1 MIRSAYAPAFKT
13 PRSLRKNFPQIF
25 GLLVNA
31 GAYAD
36 LITLAYRPFTPLGAE
51 SAGGHILFGMSG
63 SQVNDTMVNGA
74 WVMRDR
80 DILTVDEAAIFARSI
95 DRAPRIWAQM

>member
-1 MIRSAYAPAFKT
+1 M
-13 PRSLRKNFPQIF
+13 
-25 GLLVNA
+25 
-31 GAYAD
+31 D
-36 LITLAYRPFTPLGAE
+36 YRPFTPLDAG

-80 DILTVDEAAIFARSI
+80 EILTVDEAAMFARSTK
-95 DRAPRIWAQM
+95 RAPRIWEQM